1 MLQVDTPDLCPFL
14 GNYLVDLSSIWSK
27 CLEGIVVVC
36 DRVWQEVGVV
46 SLFYV
51 YCGFGLQRCQCASRG
66 AHSSISFRN
75 RFILLVKSS
84 LKTST

>member
-27 CLEGIVVVC
+27 CLEEIVVVC
-36 DRVWQEVGVV
+36 DRVWQEVGVG

-51 YCGFGLQRCQCASRG
+51 YCGFGLQRCQMCLSRYSFLYLLQKSL
-66 AHSSISFRN
+66 HSSCEI
-75 RFILLVKSS
+75 I
-84 LKTST
+84 TQD